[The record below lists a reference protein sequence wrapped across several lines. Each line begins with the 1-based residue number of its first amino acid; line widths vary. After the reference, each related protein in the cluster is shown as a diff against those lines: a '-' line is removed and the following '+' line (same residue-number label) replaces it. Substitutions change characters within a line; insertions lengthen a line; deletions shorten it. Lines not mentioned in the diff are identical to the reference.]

1 MIKFNHVTK
10 SFDGVRSVLNDVNFF
25 VERGE
30 FVFLIGHT
38 GAGKTTLFKH
48 IYMEE
53 FPTQGQVIVAGYNSN
68 TIRKKEIP
76 YLRRKIGIVFQDFKL
91 LKDRNVFENVAL
103 TLQVADNRKKNIK
116 KRVFHLL
123 SEMGLSHQRN
133 EFPQTLSGGEQQ
145 RVSIARA
152 LAADPYILLADEP
165 TGNLDL
171 AVAFDILELL
181 KQVNAGGTTILM
193 ATHNPELIK
202 NAHSRILEIKQG
214 TIIR

>member
-116 KRVFHLL
+116 TRVFHLL